1 MPLPIIPILQSGP
14 TYPGKQ
20 AIIKYLML
28 IPTPNIVHN
37 EEVKRIAYFHFF
49 FIVEIHLVDA

>member
-1 MPLPIIPILQSGP
+1 MPLPIIPILQHGT

-28 IPTPNIVHN
+28 IPTPQIVHN
-37 EEVKRIAYFHFF
+37 EEVK
-49 FIVEIHLVDA
+49 FIEFVIVFNRKKIIIYD